1 MKTKILYLLNVL
13 FFALVSSSCKK
24 ADVEMS
30 QAFIKYYGGIEKDF
44 AADMAVTPDGG
55 YVILGTTKT
64 EGTGGSDLLVIRT
77 DAYGNELWHKTFGGD
92 HDDYAGGIEVTPDGG
107 YIVVGTLSHKANVFD
122 PRNDSTSMYAL
133 RLNSNGGLI
142 KDTVFN
148 YKGTF
153 SNPGEI
159 YIGTQG
165 VDVQNIPGGG
175 FIFAGVLDTARIFD
189 LYAVM
194 ANDNLSSR
202 LDSSDFLYGTAP
214 EDDIPGRIAVTT
226 AGEFVLTS
234 STKLNGNYT
243 PRIVQFLLN
252 SNYLVQYQ
260 APENTVFGDPT
271 LGYASDIIQ
280 TGNNNFAIVGSTF
293 TLTAGTPNP
302 QDIYFMRLD
311 NNLNVVGSIVKYG
324 EASSKEKGVSI
335 SKTSDGG
342 YIILGTTD
350 NEEYIGAPEK
360 KNDLLIIKV
369 NANGVEEWKKTFGG
383 VGDDVAI
390 SIKQTTDNGYV
401 ICGTI
406 DFGNNN
412 DNSDKSNAV
421 VLLKLN
427 EDGELSNTK

>member
-1 MKTKILYLLNVL
+1 MKTKFVSLLALL
-13 FFALVSSSCKK
+13 FLGLASSCKK
-24 ADVEMS
+24 TDVEMS

-44 AADMAVTPDGG
+44 AADMAITPDGG

-64 EGTGGSDLLVIRT
+64 EGNGGSDLLVIKT
-77 DAYGNELWHKTFGGD
+77 DAYGNELWHKAYGGR

-107 YIVVGTLSHKANVFD
+107 LIVVGTLSYKANVFD

-133 RLNSNGGLI
+133 RLNSSGGI
-142 KDTVFN
+142 ITDTVFN

-153 SNPGEI
+153 SSPSEI

-175 FIFAGVLDTARIFD
+175 FIFAGVLDTARVFD

-194 ANDNLSSR
+194 ANDNLTSR

-260 APENTVFGDPT
+260 APTNNVFNDLT
-271 LGYASDIIQ
+271 LGYANDIIQ
-280 TGNNNFAIVGSTF
+280 TGGDNFAVIGSTF
-293 TLTAGTPNP
+293 TLTAGIPSV

-311 NNLNVVGSIVKYG
+311 NNLNVVGNIVKYG
-324 EASSKEKGVSI
+324 TSGSKEKGVSI
-335 SKTSDGG
+335 SKTNDGG
-342 YIILGTTD
+342 YILLGTTD
-350 NEEYIGAPEK
+350 NEDYIGAPEK
-360 KNDLLIIKV
+360 KNDLLVIKV
-369 NANGVEEWKKTFGG
+369 NATGEEQWKKTFGG
-383 VGDDVAI
+383 VGDDVAV
-390 SIKQTTDNGYV
+390 SVKQTSDNGYV
-401 ICGTI
+401 ICGTV

-412 DNSDKSNAV
+412 DNSDKSNAI
-421 VLLKLN
+421 VLIKLN
-427 EDGELSNTK
+427 EKGELSNTK